1 MAKQKIVF
9 TSIKKKILE
18 LDAESIA
25 YYRRNPCIACED
37 LLGIKLIDAQ
47 KYMLQQSWNAP
58 RVLWCCSRNFG
69 KSFLGAILMILKAVL
84 FENQA
89 IYIVSSVGDQSKQ
102 TFTIIEQLV
111 LRIGKAAESSKKLKD
126 IVEKETVKSPTNKTG
141 FSHPQSGYH
150 VKFYNG
156 SEIFTLNGNP
166 DNNRSKRATLV
177 FFDEAAFSSDELI
190 SVCEAF
196 ATQNSDFSTSTD
208 EDYNPDTEK
217 RKCPTQLVYAS
228 SMSEMDKM
236 FYRHYKNFAKN
247 MLMGDT
253 DYFVCDMICDTAI
266 NCFMN
271 GNPYKALLTQEK
283 VDTAMLVD
291 RDRAM
296 REYYNKPI
304 QDGGED
310 QIIKWGQVRRNESFV
325 LPEVCYHRGGKYVI
339 CFDPARTKDNSIL
352 TIMKICYSED
362 IGYYGEV
369 VNCVNF
375 IDLSTKKKYKLD
387 SGRQLNEIR
396 EIILNYNGQAPDYEN
411 ISAFYIDAGAGGG
424 GVTAYSDA
432 LLNEWKDRK
441 GNTHKGFLDIT
452 YDVYEGYEDMYPD
465 NSNILK
471 MLNPRKYKKEMTEQ
485 LIEIMNNDLL
495 KFPREY
501 NRQGFVNI
509 VNMNEKTGEEEIEE
523 HTLSWEE
530 ECALLNIDEL
540 KKEITSIFRYK
551 NSDNTTV
558 TYALPKDKENRMNDD
573 RFYTTIMLAHYLYEL
588 RRENYKEIDTSDYDY
603 CTFVN

>member
-1 MAKQKIVF
+1 MVF

-47 KYMLQQSWNAP
+47 KYMLQQSWNTP

-196 ATQNSDFSTSTD
+196 ATQNTDFSTSTD

-271 GNPYKALLTQEK
+271 GKPYKALLTQEK

-387 SGRQLNEIR
+387 SGRQLSEIR

-465 NSNILK
+465 NSNILR

-603 CTFVN
+603 CTFIN